1 MAPKVPNF
9 GKKSKEKHTLESQL
23 KAKDLELQEFSKR
36 ITELEEIN
44 AELRMLLKQAKLDST
59 AVFIRPDGGD
69 KFKQT
74 HDQSLNHETGTVKV
88 TSPKTTAVKAL
99 RTIRSLGSKSKSL
112 ENEKNNQLLD
122 FEFEHQQQPM
132 SYHLPN
138 EDSNRL
144 GNGNRFS
151 DAQLCTD
158 SHGSETCTPTE
169 TSNKLNGNGNLEGNK
184 NEDRDKT
191 NMGNKTLQRLKSAKA
206 SVRQSFG
213 KSKMRDE
220 FNEFQPVPDP
230 VSVSQ
235 PEVTDANNQ
244 ELQNETAESK
254 QRSIKA
260 FNNPFDNIQKMKN
273 DKGSNLSTHSNNN
286 EDEDDLSKS
295 RTSKGIMKLKQ
306 MRPIMPF
313 KNKKGFNPFADPGEE
328 ESRER
333 AQTVGSPNGLEEKH
347 GDSIH
352 GDDREEENGNDK
364 RRRSLSLRSFKKKD
378 NAESFD
384 STPFHID

>member
-169 TSNKLNGNGNLEGNK
+169 TSNKLNGNGNLEGAYIQIGFDVYIVCNNNYIFSGNK

-313 KNKKGFNPFADPGEE
+313 KNKKGMYM
-328 ESRER
+328 
-333 AQTVGSPNGLEEKH
+333 
-347 GDSIH
+347 
-352 GDDREEENGNDK
+352 
-364 RRRSLSLRSFKKKD
+364 RR
-378 NAESFD
+378 
-384 STPFHID
+384 HII